1 MSNIIVNIIIIV
13 ASIIVIIS
21 LCIWMISNIK
31 FVNINSKFSNL
42 SSIVMIVILIIFLV
56 GFPILFLRST
66 SFEKFDSNSTPYNGF
81 LFQTG
86 RSGIQPTG
94 TITFKVPFQATPKIM
109 TQIIGNDSSTTNVYS
124 IQVFNVSNTGFNYA
138 KNMMVNSTSGQLTMS
153 KLIPSTVEPFD
164 WIAFG

>member
-1 MSNIIVNIIIIV
+1 
-13 ASIIVIIS
+13 
-21 LCIWMISNIK
+21 
-31 FVNINSKFSNL
+31 
-42 SSIVMIVILIIFLV
+42 MIVILIIFLV
-56 GFPILFLRST
+56 GFPILFLISS
-66 SFEKFDSNSTPYNGF
+66 SFEKFDNSDSNSTPYNGF

-94 TITFKVPFQATPKIM
+94 TITFKVPFQSTPKIM

-124 IQVFNVSNTGFNYA
+124 VQVFNVSQTGFNYA

-153 KLIPSTVEPFD
+153 KLTPSTVEPFD